1 MRPGMLIADR
11 FEIEALARSG
21 GMGSVYRARDKL
33 SGQQVA
39 IKTAL
44 KTEHGD
50 RFAREAVALS
60 ALRHPAIVRYV
71 AHGSMPTGEL
81 YLAMEW
87 LDGEDLQDRLERG
100 PLDIDESILLG
111 TRVAEAL
118 AAAHARGLV
127 HRDIKPSNIFLP
139 KTDHTAVKVL
149 DFGVVRAIH
158 SERATRV
165 GVVMGTPGYMSPE
178 QARGLPE
185 VGPPSDVFSLGC
197 VLYECLAGAPL
208 FVGRDVVALQLKI
221 VLEKAPNLAEV
232 RPDAPRGLVRLIA
245 RMLDKTPSERPK
257 GGAELAAEL
266 AALSAETA
274 GASIEARVTAVP
286 PTGGSGQLGSGE
298 QRLYSV
304 VIARLFGALGESVA
318 QDAPTVA
325 QDDIGGR
332 LFALRELA
340 STFGVQAEGIA
351 GGAMVLPLQGSG
363 AATDQAA
370 RAARCALGTRALF
383 PEAAIALATG
393 RGESS
398 ARMPVGEVIDRASSL
413 LALAVSAK
421 APDDG
426 GERAVFVDELSA
438 GLLDDRFEVVGAGAV
453 RTLRGI
459 KGFAAGARTLLG
471 KPTPCVGRTRELGM
485 LSAAFDE
492 CESEAIAQAVLVE
505 GVPGLGKSRLRQEFL
520 ARLEQRSTPKQIWV
534 GHGDPMS
541 SGAPFHIVAQAVR
554 RGLGLADHEP
564 LPVRRA
570 KLRAR
575 LARHFSDRELDR
587 VTAFIG
593 ELVGVSFPDEGNVPL
608 LAARQDGVLMGDQM
622 RRAFENLI
630 EAECR
635 SGPLVLVLD
644 DLQWGDLPTVQLVDV
659 VLRNLADTPFMVL
672 ALARPEVHQL
682 FPSLWGGRVV
692 TRLQLAELPKK
703 AATTLVRS
711 VLETISDARA
721 EELVTRAAGNAF
733 FLEELI
739 RAEAEGHDRLP
750 DTVLAMVQTRL
761 SALPPDARRVL
772 RAASIFGRVFSEAG
786 ARALLGGGSGDPR
799 VTEWLA
805 DLVDRELIFHRDA
818 GELGGAREYVFRHA
832 LVQQASYALLV
843 DDDRVLGHRLAGEWL
858 EKEGDTPATTLA
870 EHFER
875 AKSPE
880 RARVWYH
887 RAAEEALEGNE
898 YPAVLKRAALAI
910 ECGATGDELGALHL
924 LQAEAYRWVADYQR
938 AEEQG
943 VTAMQTL
950 PRGRE
955 GWLNAA
961 GSVVI
966 AASLRGNIERL
977 VAVSE
982 ELAALGAT
990 AGDPALGQRVVA
1002 WSRATVWLLRHGR
1015 RELAERLFDLIEQAM
1030 HELGGSDP
1038 LVMARAHYARANRAA
1053 TEGDL
1058 GESLRLGLAAAQSF
1072 EEAGMLRNLCVQR
1085 KSVAIAALGLGLDRE
1100 AEACVRLALTE
1111 AERLGLHDNASDARD
1126 LLGLALARQGQLDQA
1141 LELCELGAREC
1152 VQNSARWAEGRAR
1165 TTLAELWRRRGDL
1178 ERAETEAR
1186 SALATLS
1193 ETAPLHAVALAVL
1206 GRVARA
1212 RGDVA
1217 LALEVTSRA
1226 MRRVEAG
1233 SLTGDQETVVRLA
1246 HLEALRAGLDP
1257 RARTLAE
1264 EAVASLSARA
1274 ERISDAG
1281 HRKSFLSRVPE
1292 NAELLAVC
1300 RELGA

>member
-1 MRPGMLIADR
+1 MRPGMVIADR

-44 KTEHGD
+44 DAAHGD

-87 LDGEDLQDRLERG
+87 LDGEDLQDRLDRG
-100 PLDIDESILLG
+100 PLGIDESISLG
-111 TRVAEAL
+111 LRVAEAL
-118 AAAHARGLV
+118 AVAHARGLV

-139 KTDHTAVKVL
+139 KADSSAVKVL

-158 SERATRV
+158 GERATRA

-185 VGPPSDVFSLGC
+185 VGPASDVFSLGC

-232 RPDAPRGLVRLIA
+232 RPDVPRSLDRLIA
-245 RMLDKTPSERPK
+245 RMLDKAPSERPE
-257 GGAELAAEL
+257 GGAALAAEL
-266 AALSAETA
+266 AALSKASV
-274 GASIEARVTAVP
+274 ASIEPRVTGIPGSGA
-286 PTGGSGQLGSGE
+286 SGQLGSGE

-304 VIARLFGALGESVA
+304 VIARLFGAMRESVA
-318 QDAPTVA
+318 QDAATVA
-325 QDDIGGR
+325 QDDLGGR

-340 STFGVQAEGIA
+340 RTFGAEAEAIA
-351 GGAMVLPLQGSG
+351 GGSMVLPLQGSG

-370 RAARCALGTRALF
+370 RAARCALGLRALF
-383 PEAAIALATG
+383 PDAAIALATG
-393 RGESS
+393 RGDSS
-398 ARMPVGEVIDRASSL
+398 SRLPVGEVIDRASGL
-413 LALAVSAK
+413 LALAEVEP
-421 APDDG
+421 APSDASD
-426 GERAVFVDELSA
+426 RPVFVDELSA
-438 GLLDDRFEVVGAGAV
+438 GLLDDRFEIAAGGSA
-453 RTLRGI
+453 RTLRGV

-492 CESEAIAQAVLVE
+492 CAGEAIAQAVLVE

-520 ARLEQRSTPKQIWV
+520 ARLEQRGTPKQIWV

-541 SGAPFHIVAQAVR
+541 SGAPFHIVSQAVR

-564 LPVRRA
+564 MPLRRA

-575 LARHFSDRELDR
+575 LSRHFSDRELDR

-593 ELVGVSFPDEGNVPL
+593 ELVGVSFPDEGNVQL
-608 LAARQDGVLMGDQM
+608 QAARQDGVLMGDQM
-622 RRAFENLI
+622 RRAFENLL

-635 SGPLVLVLD
+635 TQPLVLVLD
-644 DLQWGDLPTVQLVDV
+644 DLQWGDLPTVQLIDV
-659 VLRNLADTPFMVL
+659 VLRNLADSPFLVL

-682 FPSLWGGRVV
+682 FPSLWSGRVV

-711 VLETISDARA
+711 VLDTISEARA

-750 DTVLAMVQTRL
+750 DTVLAMVQARL
-761 SALPPDARRVL
+761 SALPTDARRVL
-772 RAASIFGRVFSEAG
+772 RGASIYGRVFSEAG
-786 ARALLGGGSGDPR
+786 VRALLGGGAGDPR
-799 VTEWLA
+799 VGEWLA
-805 DLVDRELIFHRDA
+805 DLVDRALVCHRDA

-832 LVQQASYALLV
+832 LVQQASYALLL
-843 DDDRVLGHRLAGEWL
+843 DEDRVLGHRLAGEWL
-858 EKEGDTPATTLA
+858 EAQGDTPATTLA

-875 AKSPE
+875 AKYPE

-910 ECGATGDELGALHL
+910 GCGATGDELGALHL
-924 LQAEAYRWVADYQR
+924 LQAEAYRWVADYQH

-943 VTAMQTL
+943 VMAMQNL
-950 PRGRE
+950 PHGHE

-990 AGDPALGQRVVA
+990 GGDPALGQRVVA

-1015 RELAERLFDLIEQAM
+1015 RDLAERLFTAIEQAM
-1030 HELGGSDP
+1030 GELPGSDP

-1058 GESLRLGLAAAQSF
+1058 GESLRLGQAAAQSF

-1100 AEACVRLALTE
+1100 AEASVRLALVE

-1141 LELCELGAREC
+1141 LELCERGAREC
-1152 VQNSARWAEGRAR
+1152 VEHGARWAEGRAR
-1165 TTLAELWRRRGDL
+1165 TTLAGLWLRRGDL
-1178 ERAETEAR
+1178 GRAEAEAR
-1186 SALATLS
+1186 HALASLS
-1193 ETAPLHAVALAVL
+1193 DKAPLHAVALAVL

-1212 RGDVA
+1212 RGDLSGA
-1217 LALEVTSRA
+1217 LDVTSQA
-1226 MRRVEAG
+1226 MRQVESG
-1233 SLTGDQETVVRLA
+1233 SLSGDQETIVRLA
-1246 HLEALRAGLDP
+1246 HLEALRAAEDP
-1257 RARTLAE
+1257 RALKLARE
-1264 EAVASLSARA
+1264 SVASLSARA
-1274 ERISDAG
+1274 ERISDPG
-1281 HRKSFLSRVPE
+1281 HRESFLSRVPE
-1292 NAELLAVC
+1292 NAELLALC